1 MNSLNNTLLIDEQ
14 QSRIN
19 LAACFRWFA
28 RLNMHEAVANHFSA
42 SVSADGK
49 KFLIN
54 PKWQHFSTI
63 KASDLILLDADDP
76 SEELMEKIDPTA
88 WAIHGRIHK
97 LRPDIKCVLHLH
109 PIYATAISTL
119 KDPTIKP
126 IDQNTA
132 RYFNRVSYDM
142 CYQGKLPT
150 LTTSSTRVSY
160 DMCYQGMADSLAEGE
175 RLANLLGQHTRLMM
189 GNHGVLIG
197 SHSIGVAFD
206 DMYTIERA
214 CQILATAYS
223 TNQPL
228 NILAEK
234 TAEKTAKDWES
245 IEDFSEAHFED
256 AKKQLLIQEP
266 EFAK

>member
-1 MNSLNNTLLIDEQ
+1 MNDFKNNNLKSEEQARID
-14 QSRIN
+14 

-42 SVSADGK
+42 SVSEDGSQ
-49 KFLIN
+49 FLIN

-63 KASDLILLDADDP
+63 KASDLILLDTNNPDN
-76 SEELMEKIDPTA
+76 ELLAKIDPTA
-88 WAIHGRIHK
+88 WAIHSQIHL

-109 PIYATAISTL
+109 PIYTTTISTL

-132 RYFNRVSYDM
+132 RYFNRVSYD
-142 CYQGKLPT
+142 
-150 LTTSSTRVSY
+150 
-160 DMCYQGMADSLAEGE
+160 DCYQGMADSNAEGK
-175 RLANLLGQHTRLMM
+175 RLASLLGEHSRLMM

-214 CQILATAYS
+214 CQVLTTAYA

-228 NILAEK
+228 RLIPDDVAEK
-234 TAEKTAKDWES
+234 TAQDWES
-245 IEDFSEAHFED
+245 IEDFSEAHLEEI
-256 AKKQLLIQEP
+256 KRLLSMQEP
-266 EFAK
+266 DFIE

>member
-132 RYFNRVSYDM
+132 RYFNRV
-142 CYQGKLPT
+142 T
-150 LTTSSTRVSY
+150 Y

>member
-1 MNSLNNTLLIDEQ
+1 MKELNGEVTINEKQI
-14 QSRIN
+14 RIN
-19 LAACFRWFA
+19 LAACFRWFTK
-28 RLNMHEAVANHFSA
+28 LNMHEAVANHFSA

-63 KASDLILLDADDP
+63 KASDLILLDADNPD
-76 SEELMEKIDPTA
+76 EDLMQYIDPTA
-88 WAIHGRIHK
+88 WAIHGQIHK

-142 CYQGKLPT
+142 G
-150 LTTSSTRVSY
+150 
-160 DMCYQGMADSLAEGE
+160 YQGMADSLAEGR
-175 RLANLLGQHTRLMM
+175 RLANLLGKHTRLMM

-214 CQILATAYS
+214 CQILATAYA
-223 TNQPL
+223 TTQPL
-228 NILAEK
+228 NILADE

-245 IEDFSEAHFED
+245 IEDFSEAHFEEI
-256 AKKQLLIQEP
+256 KRMLTIQEP
-266 EFAK
+266 DFLQ

>member
-1 MNSLNNTLLIDEQ
+1 MNSSNNTLLIDEQ

-142 CYQGKLPT
+142 CYQG
-150 LTTSSTRVSY
+150 
-160 DMCYQGMADSLAEGE
+160 MADSLAEGE

>member
-142 CYQGKLPT
+142 CYQG
-150 LTTSSTRVSY
+150 
-160 DMCYQGMADSLAEGE
+160 MADSLVEGE

>member
-1 MNSLNNTLLIDEQ
+1 M
-14 QSRIN
+14 
-19 LAACFRWFA
+19 
-28 RLNMHEAVANHFSA
+28 
-42 SVSADGK
+42 SADGK

-142 CYQGKLPT
+142 CYQG
-150 LTTSSTRVSY
+150 
-160 DMCYQGMADSLAEGE
+160 MADSLAEGE
-175 RLANLLGQHTRLMM
+175 QLANLLGQHTRLMM

>member
-88 WAIHGRIHK
+88 WVIHGRIHK

-132 RYFNRVSYDM
+132 RYFN
-142 CYQGKLPT
+142 
-150 LTTSSTRVSY
+150 RVSY

>member
-142 CYQGKLPT
+142 CYQ
-150 LTTSSTRVSY
+150 
-160 DMCYQGMADSLAEGE
+160 CMADYLAEGE

>member
-142 CYQGKLPT
+142 CYQG
-150 LTTSSTRVSY
+150 
-160 DMCYQGMADSLAEGE
+160 MADSFAEGE